1 MKCIYIFLPLFT
13 LFSLSAFSQVFKIY
27 ELDRYTKDSTIAPIK
42 NGSFADINS
51 TLYITFDKLAIAE
64 AIRDFTG
71 NDTMSI
77 DQLKQLKIVLA
88 NQVDI
93 MEGFKAYN
101 KDKSLESLNNL
112 AEQMTAFMREA
123 RQYPD
128 IRALFNKYTD
138 DYDNKYSAS
147 EQDQAG
153 TNGIPQLEE
162 YIFTEMAKRAAE
174 LSQQIQAALSS
185 GDVRFRLSGRLST
198 DNGERDIKLSD
209 DFDTFAADVF
219 TVPRWQA
226 TMTPEGQQQLQD
238 IAGLS
243 LRLNSLMDVK
253 GQDIKNWLADSFG
266 AEDCLKDIENRL
278 LSIPQVVASIVPTL
292 AQRAKALAE
301 QPYQQAKK
309 LSDEYANNIAA
320 SPGITSVELLEG
332 FNSRLQGTVDSIK
345 TLISSVDNN
354 LIAMLKSEVPQD
366 TQITAFITTFNSCKQ
381 SLLADRSKL
390 LDITGRLSLLF
401 GNSKRA
407 AKASSGLSD
416 QVRRLSFDAIP
427 DESFIDLRNSGPR
440 TNGDQLKIRAIL
452 EAASDDNTKPIRKTI
467 DQRMF
472 TLQQIGMYSILK
484 PMMLLAAPNGSGD
497 NVDLA
502 GKNFQFAPSYS
513 ILFKFGSRKSKVFN
527 DILQPGF
534 GVNFGALDFNTDA
547 VPEFGAALEFTFLRD
562 YFSGGYGYNFGAD
575 KDYFFIGFRL
585 PIGAIPLP
593 IFNEVQAK

>member
-1 MKCIYIFLPLFT
+1 MKRIYIFLPIFT

-51 TLYITFDKLAIAE
+51 TLYITFDKLVIAE

-71 NDTMSI
+71 NDTMSL

-101 KDKSLESLNNL
+101 KNKSLESLNNL

-128 IRALFNKYTD
+128 IRALFNKYSD
-138 DYDNKYSAS
+138 AYDSKYSAS

-153 TNGIPQLEE
+153 TNGIPYLEE
-162 YIFTEMAKRAAE
+162 YIFTEMANLAAE
-174 LSQQIQAALSS
+174 LSQQIQATLSS

-407 AKASSGLSD
+407 AKASSVLSD

-452 EAASDDNTKPIRKTI
+452 EAASDGNTKPIRKTI